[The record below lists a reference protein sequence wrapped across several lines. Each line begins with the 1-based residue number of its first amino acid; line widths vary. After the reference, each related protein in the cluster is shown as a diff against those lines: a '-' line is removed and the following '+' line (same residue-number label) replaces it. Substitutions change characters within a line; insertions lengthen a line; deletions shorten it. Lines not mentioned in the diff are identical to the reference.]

1 MPPKNRLSLLLIPLL
16 AACQSA
22 PNSAPNVP
30 ETASKPVAQ
39 WQTPEQL
46 EAATRAFLEQRPQ
59 DPSDRDRQQR
69 ALASAWMQRG
79 QQALEAG
86 DVNSATAALMRA
98 RSLLP
103 QAPALTND
111 LGNALQPKRG
121 RSANE

>member
-1 MPPKNRLSLLLIPLL
+1 MPLKNRLSLMLIPLL

-22 PNSAPNVP
+22 PTSAPSP
-30 ETASKPVAQ
+30 AEAPPKAAAQ

-46 EAATRAFLEQRPQ
+46 EAATRAFLEQRPH
-59 DPSDRDRQQR
+59 DLNERDRQQR

-79 QQALEAG
+79 QNALEAG

-111 LGNALQPKRG
+111 LNALRPKRG
-121 RSANE
+121 RSLSQ